1 VIGYMN
7 LLMVAAVALV
17 ALGPP
22 EPATIRYSRY
32 WPPLG
37 GTNCSSFG
45 DGQCVSRMASGERWQ
60 DWTGRACACPPEYP
74 FWTVIEL
81 NGKQWV
87 CLDRGGK
94 VRGSWI
100 DFLEQ
105 HSQYGYGTEVDV
117 TVSLPELEVPAL
129 DHLSTSIV
137 DHTNTDD
144 NSGPGLE
151 VLRLNR
157 VSQASKCNI
166 QPSAYKDADENC
178 NIALNC
184 RDRNPELILYKALNT
199 VEVSKDERALE
210 DPVNSN
216 HRQCVL
222 NSKHEYCLK

>member
-1 VIGYMN
+1 MN

-22 EPATIRYSRY
+22 EPATIRYSHY
-32 WPPLG
+32 WPANG
-37 GTNCSSFG
+37 GTNCSSFV

-60 DWTGRACACPPEYP
+60 DWTGQACACPPEFP

-81 NGKQWV
+81 EGKQWV

-94 VRGSWI
+94 VKGSWI

-105 HSQYGYGTEVDV
+105 YSQYGYGTEVNV
-117 TVSLPELEVPAL
+117 TVSLPELEVPRL
-129 DHLSTSIV
+129 DDLGASIV

-144 NSGPGLE
+144 NTGPSLE

-157 VSQASKCNI
+157 VPQASKRDV
-166 QPSAYKDADENC
+166 QPSTDKNADENC
-178 NIALNC
+178 DIALNC
-184 RDRNPELILYKALNT
+184 RNRDSELILYEALDA

-222 NSKHEYCLK
+222 NSKHKYCLK